1 MILLNLWIAASL
13 ALGALWAL
21 GGLLLRR
28 PRKTPRAKTRLTT
41 AMLES

>member
-13 ALGALWAL
+13 ALGAFWAL

-28 PRKTPRAKTRLTT
+28 PRKAPRTRARLTA
-41 AMLES
+41 AMLEG